1 MKLGYATRSARS
13 MLLHP
18 LHGAERVR
26 GRIDRHHD
34 KRELAAAGAPAAI
47 LYGAGQD
54 GTARLHAALGLPWPC
69 ETAAAFG
76 PAWDVM
82 VSGLRDAGVPVG
94 LGSYAG
100 WNDSDRTFAAA
111 IWCVIAHLRPAR
123 VVETGV
129 AHGLTSRLILE
140 GLRRNGAGQLWS
152 IDLPAVD
159 SALHREIG
167 IAVPPHLRSRW
178 TYIQGTSRD
187 RLPGLLAELGDIEV
201 FVHDSLHTGR
211 NTRFELSC
219 AWPSLRTGGAA
230 VVDDIDHSLAFR
242 KFVAREQPAWVAAR
256 HVVGPGLWGA
266 AIKSADG
273 TGHQ

>member
-1 MKLGYATRSARS
+1 MKLGYTTRAARL

-18 LHGAERVR
+18 VQGAGRVR
-26 GRIDRHHD
+26 GRIDRRHD
-34 KRELAAAGAPAAI
+34 RRELAAAGAPAAL
-47 LYGAGQD
+47 LYGAGPD
-54 GTARLHAALGLPWPC
+54 GPARLHAALGLPWPC
-69 ETAAAFG
+69 ETAAKFG
-76 PAWDVM
+76 PAWDNM
-82 VSGLRDAGVPVG
+82 VAGLREAGVQVG

-129 AHGLTSRLILE
+129 AHGLTSRVILE
-140 GLRRNGAGQLWS
+140 ALQRNQAGQLWS

-159 SALHREIG
+159 PALHPEIG
-167 IAVPPHLRSRW
+167 LAVPPELRTRW
-178 TYIQGTSRD
+178 TYVRGSSRE
-187 RLPGLLAELGDIEV
+187 RLPSLLAELGDIEV

-242 KFVAREQPAWVAAR
+242 RFVAQAHPAAWIAAR
-256 HVVGPGLWGA
+256 HITGRGLWGA
-266 AIKSADG
+266 AIKAA
-273 TGHQ
+273 